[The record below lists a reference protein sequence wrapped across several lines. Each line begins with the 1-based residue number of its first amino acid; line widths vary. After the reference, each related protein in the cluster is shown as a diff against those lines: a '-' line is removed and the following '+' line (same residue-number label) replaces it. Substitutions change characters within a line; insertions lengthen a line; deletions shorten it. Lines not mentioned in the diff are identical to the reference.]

1 MMGGMQ
7 PVVWKEW
14 RSLNRFPGGR
24 LRLWLTVAMP
34 VTFLALVLPAVVGP
48 EWVDGPFTIAIAV
61 LVPVVVALMV
71 APDAFAGE
79 RERRTLATLLAGPL
93 PDRAILAGKTVVP
106 VAVAWGLALV
116 TMLTALVAVNVLNL
130 DQALLLPSTATLV
143 GSAGIS
149 LLVAVLA
156 VAVGVLVSLR
166 AGSVQEAQQ
175 LAAVALMVPATVLGP
190 VLLLVAANDPD
201 RIRRFFSAW
210 SPAAMLLAVAA
221 VLMVADCVVVW
232 RATRAFQRERLVAD
246 LSGGG

>member
-1 MMGGMQ
+1 MGGMR

-24 LRLWLTVAMP
+24 WRLWLTVAMP
-34 VTFLALVLPAVVGP
+34 VTFFALVSPAVAGP
-48 EWVDGPFTIAIAV
+48 EWVEGPYAIAIAV

-93 PDRAILAGKTVVP
+93 PDRAILVGKAVVP
-106 VAVAWGLALV
+106 VAVAWAMSLV
-116 TMLTALVAVNVLNL
+116 TTLAALVAVNVINRG
-130 DQALLLPSTATLV
+130 QGLLLPSTTTLV
-143 GSAGIS
+143 GSVGIS

-166 AGSVQEAQQ
+166 AASVQEAQQ

-201 RIRRFFSAW
+201 RIRRFFTAW
-210 SPAAMLLAVAA
+210 SPAAMLLAMAA
-221 VLMVADCVVVW
+221 LLVVVDCLVAW
-232 RATRAFQRERLVAD
+232 RATRVFRRERLVAN
-246 LSGGG
+246 LPSGG

>member
-1 MMGGMQ
+1 MGAIG

-24 LRLWLTVAMP
+24 WRLWLTVAMP
-34 VTFLALVLPAVVGP
+34 VTFFALVSPAVAGP
-48 EWVDGPFTIAIAV
+48 EWVEGPYAIAIAV

-71 APDAFAGE
+71 APGAFAGE

-93 PDRAILAGKTVVP
+93 PDRAILVGKAVVP
-106 VAVAWGLALV
+106 TPVAWGMSLV
-116 TMLTALVAVNVLNL
+116 TLLAALVAVNVLNRG
-130 DQALLLPSTATLV
+130 QGLLLPSATTLV

-166 AGSVQEAQQ
+166 ATSVQEAQQ

-201 RIRRFFSAW
+201 RIRRFFTAW
-210 SPAAMLLAVAA
+210 SPAAMLWAVAA
-221 VLMVADCVVVW
+221 LLVLADCLVAW
-232 RATRAFQRERLVAD
+232 RATRVFQRERLVAN
-246 LSGGG
+246 LPGGG